1 MEGGCMAKS
10 VSALH
15 GHMKKGR
22 YGAAGKAGVIIKEVA
37 VTSLIQISSWP
48 DSVPDN
54 EKVAAKSAGLRA
66 APGPGKV
73 KRGKKSDLLRIEP
86 LKWWVIS
93 DHGEITLPSVA
104 AEKGMVLDLSSSK
117 TWLKISG
124 SQAAHL
130 LNHFLPLD
138 FRKDVFSENDVASTG
153 FHHIGVTV
161 WRDEDGF
168 NLLLPRSFALSLWE
182 LLEASALQYGLEVK

>member
-1 MEGGCMAKS
+1 MVKS

-22 YGAAGKAGVIIKEVA
+22 YWAAGKAGVIIKEVA
-37 VTSLIQISSWP
+37 VASLIQISSWP
-48 DSVPDN
+48 DTVADT
-54 EKVAAKSAGLRA
+54 EKVAAKSAGLGT
-66 APGPGKV
+66 APGPGRIKI
-73 KRGKKSDLLRIEP
+73 GKKGNLLRIEP

-93 DHGEITLPSVA
+93 DHGEIALPSVV
-104 AEKGMVLDLSSSK
+104 AEKGMVLDLASSR
-117 TWLKISG
+117 TWLKITG
-124 SQAAHL
+124 SQSASL

-138 FRKDVFSENDVASTG
+138 FRYRSFPENHVASTG

-161 WRDEDGF
+161 WRDGEGF

-182 LLEASALQYGLEVK
+182 LLEASAHQYGLEVK